1 MRKTSN
7 FSTSD
12 LFLVRAVDC
21 LLSALLIIT
30 LFPLIMFEAIK
41 AILLGLPLWVVRLE
55 LDALQRPLATRS
67 LATGNY
73 KSLGLL
79 FDVAIGKL
87 SLFGLEL
94 PPQSYTFN
102 PTPALLKDS
111 AKNLKP
117 GIFCLAALRKASGL
131 VYGDPNALIREH
143 IENFCFSYYLK
154 NLVKSC
160 LNSLFFS
167 ARKLKSPR
175 KFRLFGL
182 SINNTTM
189 SRAVA
194 WTCKK
199 NEPVGTKLGFFV
211 NVNSVNL
218 SFDDKSFLQTINSAE
233 RVFADGSGVRL
244 GARHIGV
251 ALKDN
256 INGTDLLPL
265 LCEQAQEQ
273 SLSIFLLGAEPGL
286 AKKAARKLKAQYP
299 KLKIS
304 GCHHGYFE
312 KEGSQSDD
320 VVSLINNSNTDILL
334 TGFGSPVQE
343 QWLAQNKN
351 KLDVR
356 TAMAVGGLFDFFSGS
371 VVRAPLWMREIGM
384 EWVWRLLQQPTNKW
398 RRYVLGNPWFLYR
411 LWFNYN
417 D

>member
-1 MRKTSN
+1 LR
-7 FSTSD
+7 
-12 LFLVRAVDC
+12 L
-21 LLSALLIIT
+21 
-30 LFPLIMFEAIK
+30 K
-41 AILLGLPLWVVRLE
+41 AALLGLPFWAVRLE
-55 LDALQRPLATRS
+55 LDALQRPLVIRS
-67 LATGNY
+67 LATGDY
-73 KSLGLL
+73 KLLGLL
-79 FDVAIGKL
+79 FDVASGKL
-87 SLFGLEL
+87 SFFGLEL
-94 PPQSYTFN
+94 PPQRYTLN

-111 AKNLKP
+111 AKSLKP
-117 GIFCLAALRKASGL
+117 GIFCLATLRSASGL
-131 VYGDPNALIREH
+131 VCDDHNTLIREH
-143 IENFCFSYYLK
+143 IENFNFSYYLK
-154 NLVKSC
+154 NFVKSC

-167 ARKLKSPR
+167 ARKLNSPR

-189 SRAVA
+189 SKAVA

-199 NEPVGTKLGFFV
+199 NTTMGAKLGFFV

-218 SFDDKSFLQTINSAE
+218 SFDDKSFLQTINAAE

-256 INGTDLLPL
+256 INGTDLLPR
-265 LCEQAQEQ
+265 LCEQAQKQ

-286 AKKAARKLKAQYP
+286 AKKSAQKLQSQYP
-299 KLKIS
+299 NLKIS

-312 KEGSQSDD
+312 KEGPQSDD
-320 VVSLINNSNTDILL
+320 VVNLINKSNTDILL

-343 QWLAQNKN
+343 HWLSQNKD

-371 VVRAPLWMREIGM
+371 VARAPLWMREIGM